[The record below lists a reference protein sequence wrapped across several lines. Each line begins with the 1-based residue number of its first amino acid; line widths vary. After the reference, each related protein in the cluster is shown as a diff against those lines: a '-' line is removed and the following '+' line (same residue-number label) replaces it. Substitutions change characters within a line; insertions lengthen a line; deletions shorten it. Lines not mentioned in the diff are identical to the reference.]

1 MMSTQPR
8 WQPLVSG
15 IAGACALT
23 LLHEAARRRVPDAP
37 RVHRLGMRAITKVL
51 HFLGK
56 EEPGQKQLFLWA
68 LVGDLISNSVFYSA
82 VGKGDSSRVWQ
93 RGAMLG
99 ISAGLGTVALPEPL
113 GLGKEP
119 SNRTTATQVMTVLWY
134 LMGGLVAA
142 GVSRVLTG
150 DAADA
155 E

>member
-1 MMSTQPR
+1 MSTQPP
-8 WQPLVSG
+8 WKPLVSG

-51 HFLGK
+51 NFLGK

-99 ISAGLGTVALPEPL
+99 ISAGLGTVALPEPP
-113 GLGKEP
+113 GLGEAA
-119 SNRTTATQVMTVLWY
+119 RTRT
-134 LMGGLVAA
+134 
-142 GVSRVLTG
+142 
-150 DAADA
+150 
-155 E
+155 

>member
-1 MMSTQPR
+1 MSKQPR
-8 WQPLVSG
+8 WKPLLSG
-15 IAGACALT
+15 AVGACALT
-23 LLHEAARRRVPDAP
+23 LLHEAARRKVPDAP

-51 HFLGK
+51 NFLGK
-56 EEPGQKQLFLWA
+56 KEPGQDQLFRWA
-68 LVGDLISNSVFYSA
+68 LIGDLVSNSLFYSA
-82 VGKGDSSRVWQ
+82 VGKGDSSTVWQ

-119 SNRTTATQVMTVLWY
+119 SNRTPATQVMTVLWY

-142 GVSRVLTG
+142 GTSRLLTG
-150 DAADA
+150 DAANA